1 MQISQCKF
9 LKEISLKKEQQ
20 DALKGDET
28 KVMGSEHIDSEQMM
42 RDPVTRRAFLAR
54 LSAAGLGAV
63 ALPLLAGCGG
73 NKTTSGGYSN
83 AAFPGIVGRNANE
96 VVLNYALTLEL
107 LEADLYRQA
116 LNRAAGRTITQALDT
131 TIPAAG
137 ATNDYKLTLATG
149 GLDTATA
156 TTAFL
161 YLVQF
166 AYVEAT
172 HRDFLTA
179 TLAGFNAPLAQA
191 NTKGY
196 EFPNNEPGVDLK
208 TILTNILAIEET
220 GVRAYLGAVPSLTDN
235 SMAQT
240 ATAIYST
247 EARHSAALAYL
258 LGKDAG
264 PAPSTAATT
273 DLSVTGATYPH
284 TNTFEYFSQPADV
297 LTKVTAAYYIK

>member
-1 MQISQCKF
+1 M
-9 LKEISLKKEQQ
+9 
-20 DALKGDET
+20 
-28 KVMGSEHIDSEQMM
+28 DSEQMM
-42 RDPVTRRAFLAR
+42 RDPVTRREFLAR

-73 NKTTSGGYSN
+73 NKVSSGGYQN

-107 LEADLYRQA
+107 AEADLYRQS
-116 LNRAAGRTITQALDT
+116 LNRASGRTITEALDT
-131 TIPAAG
+131 KIPVSG

-156 TTAFL
+156 QAAFL

-179 TLAGFNAPLAQA
+179 TLTGLNAPLAQVNA
-191 NTKGY
+191 KGY
-196 EFPNNEPGVDLK
+196 QYPNNEPGVDLK
-208 TILTNILAIEET
+208 TILTNLLAIEET

-235 SMAQT
+235 NIAQT

-247 EARHSAALAYL
+247 ESRHSASLAYL
-258 LGKDAG
+258 LGRDAG
-264 PAPSTAATT
+264 PTPSTAATT

-284 TNTFEYFSQPADV
+284 PNTFEYFSTPAEV
-297 LTKVTAAYYIK
+297 LAKVTAAYFVK